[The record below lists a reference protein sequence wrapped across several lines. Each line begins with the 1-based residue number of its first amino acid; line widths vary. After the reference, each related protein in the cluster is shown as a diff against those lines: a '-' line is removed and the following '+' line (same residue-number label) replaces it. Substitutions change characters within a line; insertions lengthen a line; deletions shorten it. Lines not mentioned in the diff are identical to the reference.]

1 MKLTLVLILS
11 LSALLGLLLI
21 DDELDTG
28 PAAWVSLAMDDEVSE
43 SEAFHYLF
51 GLMAH
56 ASAQPAVVGKD
67 LLRAYLEQE
76 AKFTGRFQSFQF
88 KGYPADKRLT
98 LPEGEVYCHLREHN
112 CFDTLLGNRDLISD
126 ELDRHTVLL
135 DRYREFLSYDDFR
148 TLTKPSVYAPML
160 EYQYLEKGNRL
171 NGFLILRKISEGQ
184 GQAAIDI
191 LYADI
196 SRQRRL
202 LKKADTLITKMVA
215 VSLLANDLDLL
226 ANLHAAGYIKNPP
239 ELARLTLDERSLY
252 LPMMREFA
260 IIVSLHSDLHRNPEF
275 FEEGDSAPAWLMQV
289 IFKPNMSINKA
300 FPLYAAVHKLSL
312 DAPADYA
319 AGRAS
324 LEAFADA
331 EAEGMLSIRNLAG
344 DILTRVAM
352 PDFTQYVSRM
362 HDLDCK
368 IKLLS
373 IVLAPGNDERL
384 FDGFT
389 GADHTGISNPYDA
402 DEAPYLNHETG
413 KLCYSG
419 PANDRNE
426 VRCIRI

>member
-1 MKLTLVLILS
+1 MKLTLVLIIS

-21 DDELDTG
+21 DDELDPG
-28 PAAWVSLAMDDEVSE
+28 PAAWASLTMDDEASE

-51 GLMAH
+51 GMMAH
-56 ASAQPAVVGKD
+56 ASEQPAVVGKD
-67 LLRAYLEQE
+67 LLQAYRGQE
-76 AKFTGRFQSFQF
+76 EKFTGSFQSFQF
-88 KGYPADKRLT
+88 DGYPANKRLT
-98 LPEGEVYCHLREHN
+98 LPEGGVYCHLRKNN
-112 CFDTLLGNRDLISD
+112 CFDTLLGSSDLISD

-148 TLTKPSVYAPML
+148 TLTKPSVYVPMP

-184 GQAAIDI
+184 EQVAVDI

-215 VSLLANDLDLL
+215 TSLLANDLDLL

-252 LPMMREFA
+252 LPMIREFG
-260 IIVSLHSDLHRNPEF
+260 ISVSLHSDLDGNPEF
-275 FEEGDSAPAWLMQV
+275 FGEGGSAPSWLIRV

-300 FPLYAAVHKLSL
+300 FPIYAAVHKLSL
-312 DAPADYA
+312 DAPADFA
-319 AGRAS
+319 VGRAS

-331 EAEGMLSIRNLAG
+331 EAEGMLSIRNFGG

-352 PDFTQYVSRM
+352 PDFAQYVSRM

-368 IKLLS
+368 IKLLN

-384 FDGFT
+384 FDGSAD
-389 GADHTGISNPYDA
+389 ADHTGISNPYDA
-402 DEAPYLNHETG
+402 DEVPYLNHETG